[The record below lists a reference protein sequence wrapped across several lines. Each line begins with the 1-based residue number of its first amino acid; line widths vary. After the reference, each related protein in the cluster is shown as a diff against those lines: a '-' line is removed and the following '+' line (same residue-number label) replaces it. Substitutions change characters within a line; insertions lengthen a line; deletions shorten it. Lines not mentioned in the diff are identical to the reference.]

1 MRKLAL
7 SVATAVLMLLPS
19 AAALAQQPPQPPVR
33 EITKI
38 AGEVYRF
45 RNNNHYSV
53 FAVTP
58 AGVIVTDPIDAGA
71 AQWLKDEI
79 KRRFNQPVRSRRH
92 ARAALVRG
100 EEPLRQLDRGAV
112 SQGANPLRGGLH
124 PVERRRDVPLHVGVP
139 PAELTGR
146 AEIVLGAMGARNSC

>member
-1 MRKLAL
+1 MIRRSLGIAAPLVLLTAL
-7 SVATAVLMLLPS
+7 T
-19 AAALAQQPPQPPVR
+19 ALAQQPAQPVR

-58 AGVIVTDPIDAGA
+58 ASVIVTDPIDAGA

-79 KRRFNQPVRSRRH
+79 KQRFNQPVRSRRH